1 MKDAGAVHFR
11 FSRPFTVLGLLM
23 LIAANG
29 GAGKTAAERPK
40 TLGSL
45 LQQMRG
51 KPSQRKQSDMRKD
64 VPSAPL
70 FLEEPQYPTGIGPY
84 SVVVGDFNGDGKDDL
99 AVANFCSDDAA
110 SQSSVSVLLAN
121 GDGTFQAHVDYLTGT
136 GSVSI
141 VVGDFNHN

>member
-1 MKDAGAVHFR
+1 MKHAVAVHFR
-11 FSRPFTVLGLLM
+11 FARPLILWGLLM

-51 KPSQRKQSDMRKD
+51 KPSQRKQTDIGKNA
-64 VPSAPL
+64 PSAPL
-70 FLEEPQYPTGIGPY
+70 FLEAPQYPTGIGPY

-99 AVANFCSDDAA
+99 AVANF
-110 SQSSVSVLLAN
+110 
-121 GDGTFQAHVDYLTGT
+121 
-136 GSVSI
+136 
-141 VVGDFNHN
+141 